1 MSSFEK
7 DNVMF
12 LVGRMN
18 PPTPGHIKGLCV
30 PFLKVIR
37 EKCLEILQLP
47 QDDQTQLFM
56 LTKKASV
63 APRFFLT
70 NSTNEK
76 RISYLSGSKAELYDN
91 VNQLVKYKPST
102 QEMSQGIFYVKDK
115 QLENPLDTE
124 QKKKYL
130 VDMLGNELL
139 LPENDDIMV
148 PKSVLNNWIVCQT
161 LGYESW
167 CASYGPASAIKC
179 ALMLSKPKKYDKVFF
194 FMGVDEDP
202 KEMQRRS
209 KFCQNSD
216 VENDEGAKVNCVM
229 LDRINTATLEED
241 HDDSSAIKAAE
252 AIADGSMSASKI
264 RLLCANEDIETVQ
277 ALYKD
282 LLTPQQVLGLINNV
296 RIGLRMSPI
305 KDIAQIEPI
314 PAVQRKSGRFMGSM
328 PGPALVDDT
337 YEANRS
343 GWRGFRS
350 IPGINAVGETG
361 ISNVRNAERSAKY
374 RDLATIVEGSP
385 EEEKEGGRKTTRKR
399 NIRIKNKTRIR
410 RRKPKTTR
418 KRKPKTTRKRKP
430 KTTRKRKPSRK
441 NKNTRRRRKSK
452 R

>member
-37 EKCLEILQLP
+37 EKCLEILKLP
-47 QDDQTQLFM
+47 QDDQTQLFI

-91 VNQLVKYKPST
+91 VNQIVKDKPSS
-102 QEMSQGIFYVKDK
+102 QEMSEGIFYVKDK
-115 QLENPLDTE
+115 QLENPLETE
-124 QKKKYL
+124 QKKRYV

-139 LPENDDIMV
+139 LPENKEIMV

-161 LGYESW
+161 VGYESW

-229 LDRINTATLEED
+229 LDRINTATIQED
-241 HDDSSAIKAAE
+241 DDDSSAIKATE

-305 KDIAQIEPI
+305 KDVTQIEPI
-314 PAVQRKSGRFMGSM
+314 PSVQRKSGRIMGSM
-328 PGPALVDDT
+328 PGPALIDDT
-337 YEANRS
+337 YQANRS
-343 GWRGFRS
+343 GWRGFQS

-361 ISNVRNAERSAKY
+361 ISNVRNAERSAK
-374 RDLATIVEGSP
+374 LATIVEGSP
-385 EEEKEGGRKTTRKR
+385 EEEKEGGRKTRR
-399 NIRIKNKTRIR
+399 NRNKRIKNKTRVR
-410 RRKPKTTR
+410 HRKSKTTRKRKPSR

-430 KTTRKRKPSRK
+430 KNTRK
-441 NKNTRRRRKSK
+441 NKNTRRRKSK